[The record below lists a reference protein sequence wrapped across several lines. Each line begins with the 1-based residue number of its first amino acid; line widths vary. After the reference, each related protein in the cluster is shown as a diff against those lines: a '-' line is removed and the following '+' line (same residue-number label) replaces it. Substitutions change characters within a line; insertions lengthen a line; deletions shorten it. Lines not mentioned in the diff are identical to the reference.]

1 MTVFF
6 LVVLNFLSQSSGL
19 LLLAEENHI
28 KDIME
33 ALEPVNAARSYL
45 NTLTSKQVR
54 LGFFGMTRKDPS
66 QPLDT
71 LLG

>member
-1 MTVFF
+1 
-6 LVVLNFLSQSSGL
+6 
-19 LLLAEENHI
+19 
-28 KDIME
+28 ME
-33 ALEPVNAARSYL
+33 AIEPVNAARSYL

-71 LLG
+71 LLGFTWILVSLVNIAFDHSAQFETMT